1 MSTKVIYPLGWGSN
15 WKNTEIKLSIQQLRK
30 HCQDEIEII
39 VVGENPNIQGVNW
52 IPNSPRGT
60 KYNNVARNLLKGM
73 EQAGNYVLM
82 NDDFFVI
89 KPFSFEDM
97 PLYYDGL
104 LADRINQINVNN
116 AYHRVLKN
124 STTKY
129 SDLNFAVHYPFP
141 VRNWELFLQVLE
153 QSLKKGISHR
163 CVYGNQVDDKKEQK
177 KDMKFFRNIGFSD
190 FLEQVAS
197 CDWFSI
203 GDGFLTQT
211 NKNNLVKFLENE

>member
-1 MSTKVIYPLGWGSN
+1 MSIKVIYPLGWGSN

-73 EQAGNYVLM
+73 EQSGNYVLM
-82 NDDFFVI
+82 NDDFFCL
-89 KPFSFEDM
+89 KPFSFENM
-97 PLYYDGL
+97 PLWYDGL
-104 LADRINQINVNN
+104 LADRIAKINVNN

-124 STTKY
+124 SASKY

-141 VRNWELFLQVLE
+141 VRNWDLFLGVLE
-153 QSLKKGISHR
+153 QSLSKDISHR
-163 CVYGNQVDDKKEQK
+163 CVYGNQVEDQKEQK
-177 KDMKFFRNIGFSD
+177 KDMKFYRKIGFSD
-190 FLEQVAS
+190 FLDQVAD

-203 GDGFLTQT
+203 GDGFITEMIK
-211 NKNNLVKFLENE
+211 KNLIKFLENE